1 VESGPV
7 PASAEEEAAAKAA
20 AIAKQQEEVE
30 AAAAIAKQQKEAE
43 ASARAVELA
52 KKAIEAMASPPPK
65 PAAQAANKL
74 LARLNEKRAQK
85 NPVEGSAAS
94 FAPRAAQW
102 SVENTVVLV
111 PGYEKTVE
119 GKIQWLS
126 ESQHTSVAATVE
138 NLNTRKVVS
147 IRGYCIMLS
156 RSLGKYVLLH
166 RVDKKAEA
174 LKALKL
180 SEGSQATYAP
190 PA

>member
-1 VESGPV
+1 MG
-7 PASAEEEAAAKAA
+7 
-20 AIAKQQEEVE
+20 
-30 AAAAIAKQQKEAE
+30 
-43 ASARAVELA
+43 
-52 KKAIEAMASPPPK
+52 
-65 PAAQAANKL
+65 AANKL

-85 NPVEGSAAS
+85 NPAEGSAAS
-94 FAPRAAQW
+94 FATRAAQW

-111 PGYEKTVE
+111 PGYEK
-119 GKIQWLS
+119 
-126 ESQHTSVAATVE
+126 TVE

-180 SEGSQATYAP
+180 SEGLQATYAP